1 MNNSEPVLP
10 PEAVQ
15 ALQKGNRLEAIKHI
29 SRINGT
35 RLKRS
40 KEIVE
45 LYIESRPD
53 MKKHLSSM
61 HVSKSIVGLG
71 LMIALGL
78 VAWYWVIWAQ

>member
-1 MNNSEPVLP
+1 MNNSEPALP

-15 ALQKGNRLEAIKHI
+15 ALQKGNRLGAIKHV

-35 RLKRS
+35 SLKRS
-40 KEIVE
+40 KEIVD

-61 HVSKSIVGLG
+61 HVSRSIIGLG
-71 LMIALGL
+71 FMIALGL
-78 VAWYWVIWAQ
+78 AGWYWVIWAQ